1 MALAHAVL
9 AILVREP
16 SSGYDLAKQF
26 EGSVGFFWKATF
38 QQIYRELARLE
49 AQGLLSVETIQQSH
63 YPAKK
68 CYTVTESGQ
77 EYLRQWIEA
86 PVEVSP
92 LKDDLLVKLYSGY
105 LVPLPTV
112 LAELQRHRSA
122 HQERLAVYQELEK
135 KYFEQPESLDE
146 PARFV
151 YITLRSGVHA
161 ELAQVA
167 WCDETIAFLARKGT
181 EEGVLGLI

>member
-9 AILVREP
+9 AILIRKP
-16 SSGYDLAKQF
+16 CSGYDLAKRF
-26 EGSVGFFWKATF
+26 EGSVGYFWKATF

-49 AQGLLSVETIQQSH
+49 EQGMLSVETIQESH

-68 CYTVTESGQ
+68 RYSVTEAGQ
-77 EYLRQWIEA
+77 VYLRQWIEE

-105 LVPLPTV
+105 LAPLPTI

-122 HQERLAVYQELEK
+122 HQERLAIYQELEK
-135 KYFEQPESLDE
+135 KYFENPETLE
-146 PARFV
+146 VQARFV
-151 YITLRSGVHA
+151 YLTLRSGVHFEA
-161 ELAQVA
+161 AKVA
-167 WCDETIAFLARKGT
+167 WCDEAITFLETQSGQ
-181 EEGVLGLI
+181 L